1 MSSKCKN
8 MFYSQEN
15 IVKVGPAIDLNTG
28 KASLKAK
35 PIEDTHVNG
44 SLGKN
49 DAIPAADQGRQEIE
63 VNSMQIKDSN
73 KVHTFYI
80 IYLVVVS
87 DEIKSEGHMQS
98 SSCLRETRTREINR
112 DSTGSYRKMSPGSNL

>member
-1 MSSKCKN
+1 

-35 PIEDTHVNG
+35 PIEDTHING

-49 DAIPAADQGRQEIE
+49 DATPAADQGRQEIE
-63 VNSMQIKDSN
+63 VNSTQIKDSN
-73 KVHTFYI
+73 N
-80 IYLVVVS
+80 
-87 DEIKSEGHMQS
+87 S
-98 SSCLRETRTREINR
+98 SILFI
-112 DSTGSYRKMSPGSNL
+112 

>member
-1 MSSKCKN
+1 

-35 PIEDTHVNG
+35 PIEDTHING
-44 SLGKN
+44 SLEKN
-49 DAIPAADQGRQEIE
+49 NATPAADQGRQEIE
-63 VNSMQIKDSN
+63 LNSTQIKDSN
-73 KVHTFYI
+73 NTFYI
-80 IYLVVVS
+80 IYLVVLS
-87 DEIKSEGHMQS
+87 DEIKSQGHMQS

-112 DSTGSYRKMSPGSNL
+112 DSTGSCRKMSPGSTL

>member
-1 MSSKCKN
+1 MNSKCKN

-73 KVHTFYI
+73 NSILFI
-80 IYLVVVS
+80 
-87 DEIKSEGHMQS
+87 
-98 SSCLRETRTREINR
+98 
-112 DSTGSYRKMSPGSNL
+112 

>member
-1 MSSKCKN
+1 

-35 PIEDTHVNG
+35 PIEDTHING

-49 DAIPAADQGRQEIE
+49 DATPAADQGRQEIE
-63 VNSMQIKDSN
+63 VNSTQIQDSN
-73 KVHTFYI
+73 FHTFYI
-80 IYLVVVS
+80 IYFVVLS
-87 DEIKSEGHMQS
+87 DEIKSQGHMQS

-112 DSTGSYRKMSPGSNL
+112 DSTGSCRKMSPGSTL

>member
-1 MSSKCKN
+1 M
-8 MFYSQEN
+8 
-15 IVKVGPAIDLNTG
+15 KVGPAIDLNTG

-73 KVHTFYI
+73 KT
-80 IYLVVVS
+80 
-87 DEIKSEGHMQS
+87 S
-98 SSCLRETRTREINR
+98 SSILFI
-112 DSTGSYRKMSPGSNL
+112 

>member
-73 KVHTFYI
+73 KFHTFYI

>member
-1 MSSKCKN
+1 M
-8 MFYSQEN
+8 
-15 IVKVGPAIDLNTG
+15 KVGPAIDLNTG

-73 KVHTFYI
+73 NSILFI
-80 IYLVVVS
+80 
-87 DEIKSEGHMQS
+87 
-98 SSCLRETRTREINR
+98 
-112 DSTGSYRKMSPGSNL
+112 